1 MCSALLSIFGLSGQA
16 GLSGSH
22 FSQRSGSE
30 VTLLLHRAARASDSS
45 SHHTNCSSSAG
56 CNRKERKSIRD
67 SESNRLQRKR
77 QKATSDG
84 VPTRSLLS
92 RNHSGCSCV
101 TFMGV
106 DCRQ

>member
-1 MCSALLSIFGLSGQA
+1 MSEVSTMCSALLSVFGLSGQA

-56 CNRKERKSIRD
+56 CNTKEMKSIGE
-67 SESNRLQRKR
+67 SEAKSPAA
-77 QKATSDG
+77 ATAEGDE
-84 VPTRSLLS
+84 
-92 RNHSGCSCV
+92 
-101 TFMGV
+101 
-106 DCRQ
+106 